1 MRTEL
6 DDIKQLLTTTLNVDG
21 HLLTVYQSDEE
32 ILLWLSKYIDQLISS
47 DFDALLLLLYRIDVS
62 EERVKAMLAET
73 KGQDSARTIAAL
85 IIERQHQKLYW
96 RNKFKN
102 VPVQLDDEE
111 RW

>member
-1 MRTEL
+1 MSHSVS
-6 DDIKQLLTTTLNVDG
+6 DINSLLSTTLNVDG
-21 HLLTVYQSDEE
+21 QLLSNLNTEE
-32 ILLWLSKYIDQLISS
+32 DVLEWLSKYIDHLIST

-73 KGQDSARTIAAL
+73 KGVDSSRIIAQM
-85 IIERQHQKLYW
+85 IIERQKQKIYW

-102 VPVQLDDEE
+102 HPVKIDDEE